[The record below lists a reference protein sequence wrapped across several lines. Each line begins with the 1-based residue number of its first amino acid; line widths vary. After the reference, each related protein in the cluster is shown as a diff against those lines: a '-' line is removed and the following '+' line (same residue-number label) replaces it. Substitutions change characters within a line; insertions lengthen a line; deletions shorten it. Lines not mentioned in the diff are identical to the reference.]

1 MGLQQQGLDGIPW
14 ISMLTLEAICN
25 EKGIE
30 RPCGNQKPDFF
41 KHQHQQQQQKHGD
54 QLPTKKVLQ
63 NLGKTSDT
71 LEHPRTASDCQIC

>member
-41 KHQHQQQQQKHGD
+41 KHQQQQQQHQQQQQQQKHGD

-63 NLGKTSDT
+63 
-71 LEHPRTASDCQIC
+71 I